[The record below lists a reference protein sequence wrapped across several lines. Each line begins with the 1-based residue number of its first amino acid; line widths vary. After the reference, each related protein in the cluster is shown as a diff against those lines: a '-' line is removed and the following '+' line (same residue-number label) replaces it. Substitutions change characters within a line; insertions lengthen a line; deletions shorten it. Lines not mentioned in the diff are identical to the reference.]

1 MYFNLTATRTC
12 VKKHETHRYSER
24 VDSLDG
30 RLPVGRDEVM
40 PYVETDPADTDP
52 DPSADGPSD
61 RSPGTGA
68 VDVETPVEMPAE
80 GWKDVGRRVVSR
92 MKAENAVLLAAG
104 VAFFAVFA
112 VFPALVALI
121 SIYGLVADPQDVAR
135 QIDELAAG
143 VPEETKAFLDEQ
155 LTRIV
160 TTSEAGLGLA
170 LVLSVA
176 VALWS
181 ASSGVGHLMDS
192 VNAAY
197 GETSAGFVR
206 ARAKALAVALG
217 GVVALAVLFGALTVA
232 PPLARSVNGTL
243 GVLVSFLRW
252 PVIAIVMMVMLAV
265 FYRVAPNRDDAR
277 LRWVSPG
284 GLVATVMWLI
294 ASAGL
299 AVYAAV
305 VADFG
310 GTYGSFGGVLVL
322 MLWLLLSALSI
333 LVGAYVNAEAE
344 HQTVRDTTTGPAQP
358 MGERGAEV
366 ADTPPPQEPPS
377 PGSLRTR
384 RIE

>member
-1 MYFNLTATRTC
+1 
-12 VKKHETHRYSER
+12 
-24 VDSLDG
+24 
-30 RLPVGRDEVM
+30 
-40 PYVETDPADTDP
+40 
-52 DPSADGPSD
+52 
-61 RSPGTGA
+61 
-68 VDVETPVEMPAE
+68 
-80 GWKDVGRRVVSR
+80 
-92 MKAENAVLLAAG
+92 
-104 VAFFAVFA
+104 
-112 VFPALVALI
+112 
-121 SIYGLVADPQDVAR
+121 VAR

-143 VPEETKAFLDEQ
+143 VPEETKAFLDDQ

-160 TTSEAGLGLA
+160 TSSEAGLGVA
-170 LVLSVA
+170 LVVSML

-197 GETSAGFVR
+197 GETSAGFVK

-232 PPLARSVNGTL
+232 PSLARSVNDTFGT
-243 GVLVSFLRW
+243 LVSFLRW
-252 PVIAIVMMVMLAV
+252 PVIAVVMMAMLAV

-284 GLVATVMWLI
+284 GLVATAMWLL

-299 AVYAAV
+299 ALYAAV

-322 MLWLLLSALSI
+322 MLWLLVTALSI

-366 ADTPPPQEPPS
+366 ADTTPPQERSSHDTLP
-377 PGSLRTR
+377 TR
-384 RIE
+384 GVE